1 MWTEIVRYQGQQKYR
16 CKGFAKEEGELYKMT
31 IYICDDSRS
40 DLLRLHHHLQEY
52 LSHLDRK
59 IMIEAFSSGKEL
71 LQRYEETLDKPS
83 LIFLDIY
90 MDAPDGMSVAHML
103 REKHYNGGLIFTTS
117 SLTHAMDSYNVD
129 ALYYLQKPYDH
140 EDFMNAIRRCRSIF
154 ENSSKLYRVN
164 VQGKEVQI
172 PLKDILYFEAG
183 RHVTLIHTLTDTI
196 SVTKVLSGV
205 CEDFEQNPEFI
216 KVGRSYLVNRL
227 YVRNVTQTDIEMM
240 NSVIIPIP
248 VRLQRE
254 IRQQLTSEKF
264 SKK

>member
-1 MWTEIVRYQGQQKYR
+1 
-16 CKGFAKEEGELYKMT
+16 
-31 IYICDDSRS
+31 
-40 DLLRLHHHLQEY
+40 
-52 LSHLDRK
+52 
-59 IMIEAFSSGKEL
+59 
-71 LQRYEETLDKPS
+71 
-83 LIFLDIY
+83 
-90 MDAPDGMSVAHML
+90 
-103 REKHYNGGLIFTTS
+103 
-117 SLTHAMDSYNVD
+117 
-129 ALYYLQKPYDH
+129 
-140 EDFMNAIRRCRSIF
+140 MNAIRRCRSIF
-154 ENSSKLYRVN
+154 ENSSKLYRVT

-227 YVRNVTQTDIEMM
+227 YVRSVTQTDIEMM

-254 IRQQLTSEKF
+254 IRQQLTSNIF

>member
-1 MWTEIVRYQGQQKYR
+1 MREK
-16 CKGFAKEEGELYKMT
+16 EGELYKMT

-40 DLLRLHHHLQEY
+40 DLLRLRHHLQEY

-59 IMIEAFSSGKEL
+59 IMIEAFLSGKEL
-71 LQRYEETLDKPS
+71 LQRYDEAIEKPS
-83 LIFLDIY
+83 LIVLDIY
-90 MDAPDGMSVAHML
+90 MDAPDGLSVAHTL
-103 REKHYNGGLIFTTS
+103 REKQYKGGLIFTTS
-117 SLTHAMDSYNVD
+117 SMEHAMDSYNVD

-140 EDFMNAIRRCRSIF
+140 EDFMNAIRHCTSIF
-154 ENSSKLYRVN
+154 ESTSKLYRVN
-164 VQGKEVQI
+164 VQGRKIHI

-196 SVTKVLSGV
+196 SVTKVLSGI
-205 CEDFEQNPEFI
+205 CEDFAQNPEFI

-227 YVRNVTQTDIEMM
+227 YVRTVTQTDIEMM

>member
-1 MWTEIVRYQGQQKYR
+1 
-16 CKGFAKEEGELYKMT
+16 
-31 IYICDDSRS
+31 
-40 DLLRLHHHLQEY
+40 
-52 LSHLDRK
+52 
-59 IMIEAFSSGKEL
+59 
-71 LQRYEETLDKPS
+71 
-83 LIFLDIY
+83 

-117 SLTHAMDSYNVD
+117 SLEHAMDSYNVD

-227 YVRNVTQTDIEMM
+227 YVRSVTQTDIEMM

-254 IRQQLTSEKF
+254 IRQQLTSNIF

>member
-1 MWTEIVRYQGQQKYR
+1 
-16 CKGFAKEEGELYKMT
+16 MT
-31 IYICDDSRS
+31 IYICDDSKS

-52 LSHLDRK
+52 LSHLDQQ
-59 IMIEAFSSGKEL
+59 ITVEAFQTGKQL
-71 LQRYEETLDKPS
+71 LRQYEETVEKPS

-90 MDAPDGMSVAHML
+90 MDDLDGMSVAHIL
-103 REKHYNGGLIFTTS
+103 REEHYEGGLIFTTS
-117 SLTHAMDSYNVD
+117 SMEHAMDSYNVD

-140 EDFMNAIRRCRSIF
+140 EDFMNAIRRCTSIF
-154 ENSSKLYRVN
+154 ENTSKLYRVT

-216 KVGRSYLVNRL
+216 RVGRSYLINRL
-227 YVRNVTQTDIEMM
+227 YVRNVVQTDIEMM
-240 NSVIIPIP
+240 NSVLIPIP

-254 IRQQLTSEKF
+254 IRQQLTTDHFLKR
-264 SKK
+264 